1 MLPAFVP
8 GKRVSGLWR
17 LAAALACSW
26 LLHLI
31 VLFLLSRVFP
41 ARDAFSGKGVGQH
54 FSALLRVVGE
64 TGGIETEHPAAGD
77 ASKNSLSPDVGIGGA
92 SSAETIG
99 AVGVFGAGP
108 AVADGFLLP
117 GEGFFQ
123 ANQLTSRPQVLGIVA
138 LDAPEILFSPASGK
152 LVLDLW
158 INEAGAVV
166 KIAVEETSLPASVT
180 LSIAEA
186 FRKALFK
193 PGEIDGQVVGSQM
206 KIEVSI
212 QDARLPAR

>member
-1 MLPAFVP
+1 M
-8 GKRVSGLWR
+8 
-17 LAAALACSW
+17 
-26 LLHLI
+26 
-31 VLFLLSRVFP
+31 
-41 ARDAFSGKGVGQH
+41 
-54 FSALLRVVGE
+54 
-64 TGGIETEHPAAGD
+64 
-77 ASKNSLSPDVGIGGA
+77 
-92 SSAETIG
+92 
-99 AVGVFGAGP
+99 
-108 AVADGFLLP
+108 
-117 GEGFFQ
+117 
-123 ANQLTSRPQVLGIVA
+123 LGIVA